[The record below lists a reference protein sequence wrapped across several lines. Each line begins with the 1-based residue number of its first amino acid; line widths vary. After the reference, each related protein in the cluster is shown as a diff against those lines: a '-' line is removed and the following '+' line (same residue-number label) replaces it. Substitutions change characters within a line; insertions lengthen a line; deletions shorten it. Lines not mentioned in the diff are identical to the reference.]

1 MCLGFYISEN
11 NCKEIC
17 LGRSFSRK
25 LQNVKLTGWIDVK
38 MPDKLLLYEGFRAWR
53 VREGGLRRF
62 FWKGKDLVLVMNHR
76 VG

>member
-1 MCLGFYISEN
+1 
-11 NCKEIC
+11 
-17 LGRSFSRK
+17 
-25 LQNVKLTGWIDVK
+25 

-76 VG
+76 VGYQTQLTFIYSKSSIETLEKDVKFVQS

>member
-1 MCLGFYISEN
+1 
-11 NCKEIC
+11 
-17 LGRSFSRK
+17 
-25 LQNVKLTGWIDVK
+25 